1 MQPEH
6 CQFKKK
12 ERETETE
19 TDRETET
26 ERLIDCMVIMVP
38 LAKPIADQKGRWV
51 EGKLESHFLMV
62 GVGES

>member
-6 CQFKKK
+6 CQLKKK
-12 ERETETE
+12 KGER
-19 TDRETET
+19 

-62 GVGES
+62 DVGGS